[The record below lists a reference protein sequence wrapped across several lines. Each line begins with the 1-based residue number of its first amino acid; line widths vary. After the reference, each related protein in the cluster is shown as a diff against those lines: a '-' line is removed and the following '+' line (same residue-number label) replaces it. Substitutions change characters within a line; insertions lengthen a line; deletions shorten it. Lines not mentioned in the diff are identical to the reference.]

1 MRAVQGHPWRVPCQM
16 AAEIGIGTNP
26 HPSARRAY
34 VLRSRVR
41 CKICQRRMAGIT
53 KTHPE
58 RGPKGDYAYYIC
70 THDRANPRHVA
81 NAPDPLAPS
90 PPAKTSS

>member
-1 MRAVQGHPWRVPCQM
+1 MV
-16 AAEIGIGTNP
+16 
-26 HPSARRAY
+26 
-34 VLRSRVR
+34 
-41 CKICQRRMAGIT
+41 GIT